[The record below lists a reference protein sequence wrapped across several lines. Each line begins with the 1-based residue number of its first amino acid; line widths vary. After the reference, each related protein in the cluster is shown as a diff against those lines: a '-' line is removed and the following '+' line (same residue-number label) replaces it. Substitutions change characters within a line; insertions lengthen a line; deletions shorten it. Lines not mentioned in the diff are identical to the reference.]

1 MPIKASTSNCI
12 WEISLETSGPGA
24 SVGAQLLIWS
34 HPADFAREKRG
45 SWDLRAG
52 CFDCIPLH
60 VCSRCDFGSSRFPLL
75 LKGSFFLSCFCLSH
89 TFSRTVLSDQYE
101 LCDNS
106 AVEMSFPQLG
116 YPQYLSASQ
125 AVYGSERPGV
135 LTPSSRGGSTEIA
148 GSPSATA
155 AAVTSVLG
163 MYANPYAHNYS
174 AFLPYTS
181 ADLAL
186 FSQMVRIIVR
196 LCFLF
201 MFVATENCL
210 WSMAPPLHDKIT
222 KTIPDNH
229 NKYSVVIN
237 SKKIAW
243 YI

>member
-24 SVGAQLLIWS
+24 SVGAQLLIRS

-60 VCSRCDFGSSRFPLL
+60 VCSRCDFGLNSFPLL
-75 LKGSFFLSCFCLSH
+75 LKGSFFS
-89 TFSRTVLSDQYE
+89 FSFFFFLYLAHFFTHSFVGRIQ

-135 LTPSSRGGSTEIA
+135 LTPSSRGGSTEIG

-186 FSQMVRIIVR
+186 FSQMVRIV
-196 LCFLF
+196 
-201 MFVATENCL
+201 
-210 WSMAPPLHDKIT
+210 
-222 KTIPDNH
+222 
-229 NKYSVVIN
+229 
-237 SKKIAW
+237 
-243 YI
+243 

>member
-1 MPIKASTSNCI
+1 MIR
-12 WEISLETSGPGA
+12 
-24 SVGAQLLIWS
+24 S

-45 SWDLRAG
+45 SRDLRAG
-52 CFDCIPLH
+52 YFDCIPLH
-60 VCSRCDFGSSRFPLL
+60 VCSSCDFGLNTFPSLL
-75 LKGSFFLSCFCLSH
+75 LFFFFLSH
-89 TFSRTVLSDQYE
+89 TFLRTVCRTIR

-135 LTPSSRGGSTEIA
+135 LTPSSRGGSTEIG

-186 FSQMVRIIVR
+186 FSQMVRINIFVFCFCSRTIVYA
-196 LCFLF
+196 LF
-201 MFVATENCL
+201 
-210 WSMAPPLHDKIT
+210 PPPSEKNN
-222 KTIPDNH
+222 NH
-229 NKYSVVIN
+229 GRVYSQQEI
-237 SKKIAW
+237 
-243 YI
+243 